1 VVVVVVVVVVSPGT
15 VDDVVVVVVVVVV
28 VDVVVVST
36 TVVGDVVV
44 VVVAVDGQLLV
55 RTREVC
61 CAGELFPPGF
71 REVVVVTRVES
82 VGAVTMGSVST
93 GGSGSV
99 GINANV
105 SAGAATGGSL

>member
-15 VDDVVVVVVVVVV
+15 VDDVVVVVVVVV
-28 VDVVVVST
+28 DVVVVST

-44 VVVAVDGQLLV
+44 VVDSVDGQLLV

-71 REVVVVTRVES
+71 KVVVVALVES
-82 VGAVTMGSVST
+82 VGAVTTGSVSI
-93 GGSGSV
+93 GGSESV

-105 SAGAATGGSL
+105 SAGAAAGGSL